1 MKPLSGHENLDEND
15 FRNAYEES
23 FDDMFDV
30 YEFHSTVSDDPTEF
44 ISELKKT
51 NYLFSEDIY
60 FWGIKK

>member
-1 MKPLSGHENLDEND
+1 MRMILEMHMKN
-15 FRNAYEES
+15 R